1 MAKRKF
7 SLMGEVQGAPPTNGE
22 SSVEEPKENSSI
34 SRGRG
39 KDKSKDRADSP
50 AEVRATFIV
59 SPMLV
64 RKLKLIGT
72 LENRKHKDI
81 VGAALSEYIERWEK
95 RHPAVSLDEIDSL
108 VK

>member
-7 SLMGEVQGAPPTNGE
+7 SLMGEVQNASQNNNVAPDKNPANSTPNDENDVKHETNT
-22 SSVEEPKENSSI
+22 
-34 SRGRG
+34 G
-39 KDKSKDRADSP
+39 K

-59 SPMLV
+59 SPILI

-72 LENRKHKDI
+72 LENRKHKEI
-81 VGAALSEYIERWEK
+81 IGTALAEYIDKWEK
-95 RHPAVSLDEIDSL
+95 EHPSVDLDGIDKL